1 MNQIKAITRAGMG
14 PCGAKSCDNLIKQL
28 FRQEGVA
35 LDEVEPNTRRPIFV
49 EVPLGKFADGGTK

>member
-1 MNQIKAITRAGMG
+1 MG